1 MIKWDNYKV
10 VCTMMSNEIVIAK
23 MKNSSKFPVIDD
35 KSDDKT
41 SEVIN
46 TVYQHMQG
54 SFEQIKVENSE
65 VKSMVLTFGD
75 GGQLIYKPGGEG
87 ADTE

>member
-1 MIKWDNYKV
+1 MIKWDNYNV
-10 VCTMMSNEIVIAK
+10 VCTMMGNIVIAK
-23 MKNSSKFPVIDD
+23 MKNNSKFPVIAD

-41 SEVIN
+41 SEVIQA
-46 TVYQHMQG
+46 VYRHMRG
-54 SFEQIKVENSE
+54 SFEQIKAENSE
-65 VKSMVLTFGD
+65 VNSVVLTFGD